1 MKLKLNAFN
10 EEMKDVVDT
19 VNNICIKYTYQL
31 DDCIAEVKELLAN
44 KDDLTIEQLNYYIS
58 VLPIYLYELTDKMQ
72 DLGMKSDAAK
82 MQRKQV
88 FSEIYDEQEH
98 GTVAQKTAV
107 AQLGSVDEQTI
118 EDIFARVYKKCEQRI
133 DMATM
138 LHGSLKK
145 ILQWRVSELEVTRTN
160 VFNTNNF
167 M

>member
-10 EEMKDVVDT
+10 EEIEDVLDT

-107 AQLGSVDEQTI
+107 SVSQ
-118 EDIFARVYKKCEQRI
+118 
-133 DMATM
+133 
-138 LHGSLKK
+138 
-145 ILQWRVSELEVTRTN
+145 
-160 VFNTNNF
+160 
-167 M
+167 

>member
-1 MKLKLNAFN
+1 MKLKLNKFDT
-10 EEMKDVVDT
+10 EMNDVLDT
-19 VNNICIKYTYQL
+19 VNTICSKYTVQL
-31 DDCIAEVKELLAN
+31 DNCLEEVKELLAN

-58 VLPIYLYELTDKMQ
+58 ILPIYLYELTDKMQ
-72 DLGMKSDAAK
+72 DLGVKSDAAK

-88 FSEIYDEQEH
+88 FSEIYDEQTH

-107 AQLGSVDEQTI
+107 AQMGSVDEQMI

-133 DMATM
+133 EMASM

-160 VFNTNNF
+160 TFNTNTLY
-167 M
+167 